1 MDVTATRRGAG
12 LALVLLGTGL
22 GALAAPPASAAAPG
36 LALFV
41 PAGADFGSYDRGAQ
55 TINAALGEVRVTTS
69 SSLTAFSWV
78 ATVSTSGFATG
89 TGQTPQ
95 ERIPP
100 ASVAYR
106 SNPIVIP
113 AGVAVSSCTS
123 DAATATVTLSMQQ
136 TAYSCSFLASASS
149 TSLSWQPE
157 ISIDVSG
164 DNVGGTYAGTITHS
178 VA

>member
-1 MDVTATRRGAG
+1 MTATRHALG
-12 LALVLLGTGL
+12 LGLVLLGAGL

-36 LALFV
+36 LALYV
-41 PAGADFGSYDRGAQ
+41 PASADFGSYDRRAQ
-55 TINAALGEVRVTTS
+55 TIHASLGEVRVTTS
-69 SSLTAFSWV
+69 SSLTPFSWV

-113 AGVAVSSCTS
+113 AGVAVSSCS
-123 DAATATVTLSMQQ
+123 GAATATVTLSVQQ
-136 TAYSCSFLASASS
+136 TAYSCSFLASATA
-149 TSLSWQPE
+149 TSLTWRPD
-157 ISIDVSG
+157 ISIDVSA